1 MATTVVDLEVPEGK
15 SIIHTLDKSGDTRLI
30 WDRSNQDEI
39 SAARKMFNELT
50 AKQFVAYKAEG
61 KEGKKGEVIRT
72 FDESAERII
81 MVPRMVG
88 G

>member
-1 MATTVVDLEVPEGK
+1 MATSSVELDVPEGK

-30 WDRSNQDEI
+30 WDRSNRDEVD
-39 SAARKMFNELT
+39 AARRMFNDLR
-50 AKQFVAYKAEG
+50 AKHFTGYRAEG
-61 KEGKKGEVIRT
+61 KEGKKGEVIRD